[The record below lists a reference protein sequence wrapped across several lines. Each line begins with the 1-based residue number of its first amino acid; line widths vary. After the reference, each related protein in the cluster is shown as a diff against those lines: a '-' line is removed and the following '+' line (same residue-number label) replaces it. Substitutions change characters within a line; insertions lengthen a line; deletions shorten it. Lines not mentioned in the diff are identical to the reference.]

1 MSNSGNLAAGTRGLH
16 EILGAGGDGSDVVH
30 WLTLGH
36 SHTRNLDRDVRI
48 GLVADD
54 FYLVERVG
62 GIRHEL
68 TEDLCWSRKC

>member
-1 MSNSGNLAAGTRGLH
+1 MAPH
-16 EILGAGGDGSDVVH
+16 EILGTTSGDGSDVVH
-30 WLTLGH
+30 LLTLGH
-36 SHTRNLDRDVRI
+36 SNTRILDRDVRI

-68 TEDLCWSRKC
+68 TEEDLCWSRKCRLETKST